1 MADFDHGD
9 LGPNVLASVF
19 ATWTIALIFVVLRFW
34 TRARIVHAL
43 GPADWCI
50 ALSLVRPLHA
60 PLQSPGFGI

>member
-1 MADFDHGD
+1 MADLDHGD

-19 ATWTIALIFVVLRFW
+19 ATWTIALIFVLLRFW

-50 ALSLVRPLHA
+50 ALSLVRSFHDPL
-60 PLQSPGFGI
+60 PGFGF